1 MTTREIEV
9 GGWRIRLDTS
19 GQMFGV
25 DVPEIVYSPSDELR
39 PTLTVADDE
48 PVSAATLLLK
58 AKQFDDGLVAAVEL
72 AAQQGLG
79 RFAGKATLLRALA
92 ETLHDNPAVTPI
104 LAARRLGGV
113 PTATPDELPA
123 SVQGVIDAFL
133 SDEVRA
139 KPIGFYRWLP
149 ELEAVFRQ
157 DRFLQATLDP
167 TIADALATGLGHI
180 PGGCE
185 SYDAIVRLAVRLTNP
200 LMGATLRQSA
210 DERAFLPA
218 SESHEV
224 RLFQRLYGD
233 RSIPPGF
240 DLMTELIRRIRTGE
254 VRLEPSG
261 ESGWYD
267 YQTWALESLVVLP
280 RTREGRRHHYSERYR
295 RQLEDLFRGALA
307 LSRETH
313 AKQVGGGAGGFSG
326 RRPRVEPIRVSP
338 DLTVEPLPT
347 VYARR
352 AAAYRFVRAVL
363 DEAFGDA
370 WEQLHR
376 LTPEGCV
383 AQRLGGELTHMERL
397 FDGAAAV
404 SSRELGLEPSLGAD
418 EHRGEFIRWWAALA
432 TDADVARDVRM
443 MVPVFY
449 DIERRR
455 TKVWA
460 VLGWRVAPASVDYQT
475 PPTLL
480 GFESVRHSSGVSE
493 PPPVEFHGAR
503 YWFAVPVM
511 IEMFVSQL
519 LDRDEFRRHC
529 DRYRSRGAILRNL
542 K

>member
-9 GGWRIRLDTS
+9 DGWRIRLDMS

-25 DVPEIVYSPSDELR
+25 DVPEIVYSPSDELK

-48 PVSAATLLLK
+48 PVAAATLLLK
-58 AKQFDDGLVAAVEL
+58 AKQFDDGSVAAVEL

-79 RFAGKATLLRALA
+79 RFAGKATLLRSLA

-104 LAARRLGGV
+104 LAARRLGSL

-123 SVQGVIDAFL
+123 SVQGVLDAFL
-133 SDEVRA
+133 SDEFRA
-139 KPIGFYRWLP
+139 KPSGFYRWSP

-167 TIADALATGLGHI
+167 NTADALATGLGHT
-180 PGGCE
+180 PGGWE
-185 SYDAIVRLAVRLTNP
+185 SYDAIVRLAARLTNP
-200 LMGATLRQSA
+200 LMGATLQQTA

-224 RLFQRLYGD
+224 RLFQRLYTD
-233 RSIPPGF
+233 RPIPPGF
-240 DLMTELIRRIRTGE
+240 DLMTELIRRIRIGE
-254 VRLEPSG
+254 VRLEPTD

-313 AKQVGGGAGGFSG
+313 AKQGGGGRGGYG
-326 RRPRVEPIRVSP
+326 GPRVKPIRVSP

-376 LTPEGCV
+376 LTPEGSV
-383 AQRLGGELTHMERL
+383 AQRLGDELAHMERL
-397 FDGAAAV
+397 FDGAAAI

-418 EHRGEFIRWWAALA
+418 EHAEEFIRWRAALA
-432 TDADVARDVRM
+432 TDADVARDVRI

-475 PPTLL
+475 PPTVL
-480 GFESVRHSSGVSE
+480 GLESVRRHSSGSSE
-493 PPPVEFHGAR
+493 APPVEFHGAR

-511 IEMFVSQL
+511 VEVNVSQL

-529 DRYRSRGAILRNL
+529 DRYRNRGAILRNL
-542 K
+542 R